1 MAQISL
7 SFRSSKDR
15 RNTFE
20 EEKFMG
26 QYPFRRL
33 QADLAK
39 LISSLPAESRLQ
51 SEPELA
57 RRMGVSR
64 ATLREAMRSFEGQG
78 LIRRRQGVGTFVVAK
93 VPVLDSGLEVLE
105 SIETLAQRTALPVNM
120 GELQVE
126 QVEAKEDQAAALNV
140 PAGTAL
146 TRVGRVIYTEN
157 RPIAYLVDIL
167 PVDILAADE
176 VEYGFTGSVLDLLL
190 QRGVPHL
197 AQSRTEIRAIGATS
211 EVARA
216 LQIQRDDVLLHFVAY
231 LYSQEGRVVDYS
243 FSYFL
248 PGYFRFHVIRS
259 VESREKR

>member
-1 MAQISL
+1 
-7 SFRSSKDR
+7 
-15 RNTFE
+15 
-20 EEKFMG
+20 MG
-26 QYPFRRL
+26 LYPFRRL

-39 LISSLPAESRLQ
+39 LISSLPAESRLP

-105 SIETLAQRTALPVNM
+105 SIETLAQRTDLPVNM
-120 GELQVE
+120 GELHVARA
-126 QVEAKEDQAAALNV
+126 EADEDQAAALNIPV
-140 PAGTAL
+140 GTTL
-146 TRVGRVIYTEN
+146 TRVGRVIYTES

-167 PVDILAADE
+167 PEDILAADE
-176 VEYGFTGSVLDLLL
+176 VEFGFTGSVLDLLL
-190 QRGVPHL
+190 QRGDPKL

-216 LQIQRDDVLLHFVAY
+216 LQVQRNDVLLHFVAY
-231 LYSQEGRVVDYS
+231 LYSHDGRVVDYS

-248 PGYFRFHVIRS
+248 PGYFRFHVIRK
-259 VESREKR
+259 VGNAESRE